1 MRSHQRGRRAWS
13 LSISMMHMDPRSYG
27 PPVVVGQLQFVFDGI
42 DPLPL
47 EKRVVDWLA
56 CQDEETPDVLTATLF
71 LADNDSRRRRA
82 SRWYEI
88 RCIQA
93 PYDNGAGWLVSGGEE
108 VLWLYYEACRDYING
123 AYFSTLLC
131 AQAEP

>member
-1 MRSHQRGRRAWS
+1 
-13 LSISMMHMDPRSYG
+13 MDPRSYG

-131 AQAEP
+131 AQAEPSRLSCRLLVGGHTGR